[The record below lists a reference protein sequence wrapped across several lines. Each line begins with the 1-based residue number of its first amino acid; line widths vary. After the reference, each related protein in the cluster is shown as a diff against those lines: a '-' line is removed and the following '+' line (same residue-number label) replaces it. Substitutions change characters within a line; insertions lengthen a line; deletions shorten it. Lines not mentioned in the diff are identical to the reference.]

1 MEATDVFRDLFGRA
15 RAGLHAIVD
24 LSDDE
29 LYAGPEPSMGWY
41 AWRTGRCLDANIS
54 ELVAVDQLWVA
65 GGWHERFGMEADPRD
80 FLPGFPPP
88 NDIVQTFRAPGTQL
102 ILDYFDA
109 AHERTTGYLATLG
122 PEDLDRELDE
132 PRYDPRP
139 TVGVRLVSVS
149 VALAQSSGA
158 IRYRLWLAGKGR

>member
-1 MEATDVFRDLFGRA
+1 MEATGVFRDLFGRA
-15 RAGLHAIVD
+15 REALTPIGG

-29 LYAGPEPSMGWY
+29 LYAAPHPSIGWY
-41 AWRTGRCLDANIS
+41 AWRTGRCLDANVS
-54 ELVAVDQLWVA
+54 ELMGVDQLWVA
-65 GGWHERFGMEADPRD
+65 GWHQRFGMTADPRD

-88 NDIVQTFRAPGTQL
+88 TDIVHNFRAPSTQL

-109 AHERTTGYLATLG
+109 AHERTTAYLATLG

-132 PRYDPRP
+132 PRFDPRP

-149 VALAQSSGA
+149 VALAQSSGP

>member
-1 MEATDVFRDLFGRA
+1 MEATGVFRDLFGRA
-15 RAGLHAIVD
+15 REALTPIGG

-29 LYAGPEPSMGWY
+29 LYAAPHPSIGWY
-41 AWRTGRCLDANIS
+41 AWRTGRCLDANVS
-54 ELVAVDQLWVA
+54 ELMGVDQLWVA
-65 GGWHERFGMEADPRD
+65 GGWHERFGMKADPRD

-88 NDIVQTFRAPGTQL
+88 NDIVHNFRAPSTQL

-109 AHERTTGYLATLG
+109 AHERTTAYLATLG

-132 PRYDPRP
+132 PRFDPRP

-149 VALAQSSGA
+149 VALAQSSGP
-158 IRYRLWLAGKGR
+158 IRYRLWLAGKGK